1 MYTSPTPVTPQPP
14 PSPHHTSGPPTHL
27 GGSGCTLAQS
37 GVQDDFIQLG
47 VTDAVVAQA
56 HQASLPEVV
65 GVCPTSDDQQNNV
78 DQQHH
83 THQDHH
89 HWILMETETATQRKN
104 PAFNAW
110 FLNLFNYMS
119 TCITTR

>member
-1 MYTSPTPVTPQPP
+1 MYTTPVTPQPP

-65 GVCPTSDDQQNNV
+65 GVCPTSDDQQNDV